1 MKKWNKL
8 LAAALPLL
16 ALAGTF
22 APGAQA
28 AGQTLS
34 LIHI

>member
-1 MKKWNKL
+1 MPDLYGFTPTTAGRGLIASL
-8 LAAALPLL
+8 L
-16 ALAGTF
+16 
-22 APGAQA
+22 